1 MYLTNLNI
9 ALQPTYIFCCR
20 YANTDGTNRH
30 IVMQGKVPH
39 PFAIT
44 LFEDYMYWTDWNHK
58 SVEKA
63 NRFTGA
69 NHTVLQHVTHR
80 PMDVHIY
87 HPLQQP
93 KGLGGSVHCYV
104 DDKDCVKR

>member
-1 MYLTNLNI
+1 
-9 ALQPTYIFCCR
+9 
-20 YANTDGTNRH
+20 
-30 IVMQGKVPH
+30 MQGKVPH

-44 LFEDYMYWTDWNHK
+44 LFEDFMYWTDWNHK

-93 KGLGGSVHCYV
+93 KGLRGTVQYV
-104 DDKDCVKR
+104 MLMIKMVYKVDEKQSLHLQ

>member
-1 MYLTNLNI
+1 MYIHMLFL
-9 ALQPTYIFCCR
+9 FR

-44 LFEDYMYWTDWNHK
+44 LFEDFMYWTDWNHK

-80 PMDVHIY
+80 PMDIHIY

-93 KGLGGSVHCYV
+93 KGLTSLHIKIENFIY
-104 DDKDCVKR
+104 